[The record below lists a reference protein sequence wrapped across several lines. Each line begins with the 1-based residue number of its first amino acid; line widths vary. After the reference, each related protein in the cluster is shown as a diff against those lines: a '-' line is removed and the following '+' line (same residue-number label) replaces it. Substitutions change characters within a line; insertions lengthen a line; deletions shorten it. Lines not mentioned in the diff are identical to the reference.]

1 MSCRRI
7 CRELVELFRF
17 GELDRRSAPHLDH
30 LAACRSC
37 RDEVGFDRELVDR
50 LRVALAERVAHDGP
64 SGSAWPAILARA
76 QADEPP
82 AGWLRWLRWSPG
94 VVAERLRAAS
104 GIAVVGLAA
113 VLSAGTQ
120 LDIVQTTA
128 PPTSDRVSVGDAF
141 EAAVLLP
148 GPRPAIA
155 VADDEGRAVV
165 RYVPPDPESE
175 YIHQRP
181 QAAVEVQ
188 TSPDGEDE
196 AGSQPQIVVARPN
209 SVLIDAHDAK
219 GSTGGI
225 PHRWVAPP
233 SAADRS

>member
-17 GELDRRSAPHLDH
+17 GELDRRSAPHLEH
-30 LAACRSC
+30 LATCRSC

-50 LRVALAERVAHDGP
+50 LRVALAERVAHEGP
-64 SGSAWPAILARA
+64 SGSAWPTILARA
-76 QADEPP
+76 QADEPSR
-82 AGWLRWLRWSPG
+82 WLRWLRWSPG
-94 VVAERLRAAS
+94 VLAERLRAAS

-120 LDIVQTTA
+120 IDIVQTSNA
-128 PPTSDRVSVGDAF
+128 PLPNRHSPGDAF

-155 VADDEGRAVV
+155 IDADEGRVV
-165 RYVPPDPESE
+165 VPYVPPDPESE
-175 YIHQRP
+175 YIFQRP
-181 QAAVEVQ
+181 QTVASVETSTEGDDGDDSQ
-188 TSPDGEDE
+188 TH
-196 AGSQPQIVVARPN
+196 IVVGPT
-209 SVLIDAHDAK
+209 SSELIDAQDAK
-219 GSTGGI
+219 ASTGGI